1 MPDSRRSPLSAT
13 PHPGTFLEL
22 FAARVEAAPGV
33 AAVRCGPEVLS
44 YGELEARA
52 NRLARHLRDLGVGR
66 ECVVGLCLPRG
77 VEMVVALLAVWK
89 AGGAYVPLD
98 PEHPAERLAYMI
110 SDSGASVVL
119 ATAGVDVPGPDTH
132 VTLLDDGAREIAAR
146 SPEPLE
152 SVVGPE
158 QLAYV
163 IYTSGS
169 TGRPKGVA
177 VAHGGVA
184 NLAVAMRPALGVDEG
199 VVALQFA
206 SFSFDAAVLDV
217 VVVLGAGG
225 TLAIAS
231 GGERREPEALAA
243 MIRAAGVEVASVV
256 PSLLGV
262 LD

>member
-98 PEHPAERLAYMI
+98 P
-110 SDSGASVVL
+110 
-119 ATAGVDVPGPDTH
+119 
-132 VTLLDDGAREIAAR
+132 
-146 SPEPLE
+146 
-152 SVVGPE
+152 
-158 QLAYV
+158 
-163 IYTSGS
+163 
-169 TGRPKGVA
+169 
-177 VAHGGVA
+177 
-184 NLAVAMRPALGVDEG
+184 
-199 VVALQFA
+199 
-206 SFSFDAAVLDV
+206 
-217 VVVLGAGG
+217 
-225 TLAIAS
+225 
-231 GGERREPEALAA
+231 
-243 MIRAAGVEVASVV
+243 
-256 PSLLGV
+256 
-262 LD
+262 